1 MGIKEAEEATGI
13 SRQNI
18 RFYERQGLLHPARN
32 KNNSYR
38 EYTEEDILRLKEI
51 RLLRKLGMPVEEI
64 RRLLDG
70 ETQLQ
75 PALAEQERRLEAEA
89 EKLKACCR
97 FCRKIHES
105 SLKEMDVDQYLSQ
118 MEEEEKNGAVF
129 AKFIEDYKNVT
140 ISEARRSFDFKPDT
154 MCMTPEEFTMELCK
168 YAEQNHLDLV
178 ITKEGLL
185 PEFTIDGIEYTA
197 SRSFGRF
204 GATVHCVMKHPEDYM
219 PPEMSEKRYKRIRR
233 ICQICNLCLLLV
245 IDICMIL
252 AGEGIWLPLVLC
264 LPAAVVYIGV
274 QIRWVQKKNDKYRD
288 S

>member
-18 RFYERQGLLHPARN
+18 RFYERQGLLHPVRN

-105 SLKEMDVDQYLSQ
+105 SLKEMDVDQYLNQ
-118 MEEEEKNGAVF
+118 MEEEEKKGAVF

-233 ICQICNLCLLLV
+233 ICRICNLCLLPV
-245 IDICMIL
+245 IFICMIL

-274 QIRWVQKKNDKYRD
+274 QIWWVQKKNDKYRD

>member
-18 RFYERQGLLHPARN
+18 RFYERQGLLYPARN

-129 AKFIEDYKNVT
+129 AKFVEDYKNV
-140 ISEARRSFDFKPDT
+140 IVSEELRSFAFQPDT

-233 ICQICNLCLLLV
+233 ICQICNLCLLPV
-245 IDICMIL
+245 IFICMIL
-252 AGEGIWLPLVLC
+252 AGEGIWLPHIIFSY
-264 LPAAVVYIGV
+264 PQFRISARSFSGVVTGRIP
-274 QIRWVQKKNDKYRD
+274 
-288 S
+288 

>member
-18 RFYERQGLLHPARN
+18 RFYERQGLLYPARN

-105 SLKEMDVDQYLSQ
+105 SLKEMDVDQYLNQ
-118 MEEEEKNGAVF
+118 MEEEEKKGAVF

-233 ICQICNLCLLLV
+233 ICQICNLCLLPV
-245 IDICMIL
+245 IFICMIL

>member
-18 RFYERQGLLHPARN
+18 RFYERQGLLYPARN

-129 AKFIEDYKNVT
+129 AKFVEDYKNV
-140 ISEARRSFDFKPDT
+140 IVSEELRSFAFQPDT

-245 IDICMIL
+245 LDICMIL

-274 QIRWVQKKNDKYRD
+274 QIWWVQKKNDKYRD

>member
-18 RFYERQGLLHPARN
+18 RFYERQGLLYPARN

-75 PALAEQERRLEAEA
+75 PALAEQERRLEAEV

-105 SLKEMDVDQYLSQ
+105 SLKEMDVDQYLNQ
-118 MEEEEKNGAVF
+118 MEEEEKKGAVF

-233 ICQICNLCLLLV
+233 ICQVCNLCLLPV
-245 IDICMIL
+245 FFICMIL

-274 QIRWVQKKNDKYRD
+274 QIRWIQEKNDK
-288 S
+288 

>member
-1 MGIKEAEEATGI
+1 
-13 SRQNI
+13 
-18 RFYERQGLLHPARN
+18 
-32 KNNSYR
+32 
-38 EYTEEDILRLKEI
+38 
-51 RLLRKLGMPVEEI
+51 
-64 RRLLDG
+64 
-70 ETQLQ
+70 
-75 PALAEQERRLEAEA
+75 
-89 EKLKACCR
+89 
-97 FCRKIHES
+97 
-105 SLKEMDVDQYLSQ
+105 
-118 MEEEEKNGAVF
+118 MEEEEKKGAVF

-233 ICQICNLCLLLV
+233 ICQICNLCLLPV
-245 IDICMIL
+245 IFICMIL
-252 AGEGIWLPLVLC
+252 AWEGIWLPLVLC

-274 QIRWVQKKNDKYRD
+274 QIWWVQKKNDKYRD

>member
-18 RFYERQGLLHPARN
+18 RFYERQGLLHPVRN

-105 SLKEMDVDQYLSQ
+105 SLKEMDVDQYLNQ
-118 MEEEEKNGAVF
+118 MEEEEKKGAVF

-233 ICQICNLCLLLV
+233 ICQICNLCLLPV
-245 IDICMIL
+245 IFICMIL

-274 QIRWVQKKNDKYRD
+274 QIWWVQKKNDKYRD

>member
-18 RFYERQGLLHPARN
+18 RFYERQGLLYPARN

-105 SLKEMDVDQYLSQ
+105 SLKEMDVDQYLNQ
-118 MEEEEKNGAVF
+118 MEEEEKKGAVF

-233 ICQICNLCLLLV
+233 ICQICNLCLLPV
-245 IDICMIL
+245 IFICMIL

-274 QIRWVQKKNDKYRD
+274 QIWWVQKKNDKYRD

>member
-18 RFYERQGLLHPARN
+18 RFYERQGLLYPARN

-105 SLKEMDVDQYLSQ
+105 SLKEMDVDQYLNQ
-118 MEEEEKNGAVF
+118 MEEEEKKGAVF

-233 ICQICNLCLLLV
+233 ICQICNLCLLPV
-245 IDICMIL
+245 IFICMIL
-252 AGEGIWLPLVLC
+252 AGQGIWLPLVLC

-274 QIRWVQKKNDKYRD
+274 QIWWVQKKNDKYRD

>member
-18 RFYERQGLLHPARN
+18 RFYERQGLLYPARN

-105 SLKEMDVDQYLSQ
+105 SLKEMDVDQYLNQ
-118 MEEEEKNGAVF
+118 MEEEEKKGAVF

-140 ISEARRSFDFKPDT
+140 ISEARRSFDFKLDT

-233 ICQICNLCLLLV
+233 ICQICNLCLLPV
-245 IDICMIL
+245 IFICMIL

-274 QIRWVQKKNDKYRD
+274 QIWWVQKKNDKYRD

>member
-18 RFYERQGLLHPARN
+18 RFYERQGLLYPARN

-129 AKFIEDYKNVT
+129 AKFVEDYKNV
-140 ISEARRSFDFKPDT
+140 IVSEELRSFAFQPDT

-233 ICQICNLCLLLV
+233 ICRICNLCLLLV

>member
-18 RFYERQGLLHPARN
+18 RFYERQGLLHPVRN

-105 SLKEMDVDQYLSQ
+105 SLKEMDVDQYLNQ
-118 MEEEEKNGAVF
+118 MEEEEKKGAVF

-233 ICQICNLCLLLV
+233 ICQICNLCLLPV
-245 IDICMIL
+245 IFICMIL
-252 AGEGIWLPLVLC
+252 AGQGIWLPLVLC

-274 QIRWVQKKNDKYRD
+274 QIWWVQKKNDKYRD

>member
-18 RFYERQGLLHPARN
+18 RFYERQGLLYPARN

-129 AKFIEDYKNVT
+129 AKFVEDYKNV
-140 ISEARRSFDFKPDT
+140 IVSEELRSFAFQPDT

-233 ICQICNLCLLLV
+233 ICRICNLCLLPV
-245 IDICMIL
+245 IFICMIL

-274 QIRWVQKKNDKYRD
+274 QIWWVQKKNDKYRD

>member
-1 MGIKEAEEATGI
+1 
-13 SRQNI
+13 
-18 RFYERQGLLHPARN
+18 
-32 KNNSYR
+32 
-38 EYTEEDILRLKEI
+38 
-51 RLLRKLGMPVEEI
+51 MPVEEI

-105 SLKEMDVDQYLSQ
+105 SLKEMDVDQYLNQ
-118 MEEEEKNGAVF
+118 MEEEEKKGAVF

-178 ITKEGLL
+178 ITKAGLL

-233 ICQICNLCLLLV
+233 ICRMCNLCLLLV

>member
-140 ISEARRSFDFKPDT
+140 ISEELRSFAFQPDT

-219 PPEMSEKRYKRIRR
+219 PPEMS
-233 ICQICNLCLLLV
+233 
-245 IDICMIL
+245 
-252 AGEGIWLPLVLC
+252 
-264 LPAAVVYIGV
+264 
-274 QIRWVQKKNDKYRD
+274 
-288 S
+288 

>member
-18 RFYERQGLLHPARN
+18 RFYERQGLLHPVRN

-75 PALAEQERRLEAEA
+75 PALADQERRLEAET
-89 EKLKACCR
+89 EKLKACSR
-97 FCRKIHES
+97 FCRKIRES

-140 ISEARRSFDFKPDT
+140 VSEALRSFAFKPDT

-233 ICQICNLCLLLV
+233 ICRMCNLCLLPV
-245 IDICMIL
+245 FFICMIL

-274 QIRWVQKKNDKYRD
+274 QIRWIQEKNDK
-288 S
+288 